1 MSFSVTGPFGPH
13 NQHMG
18 APRGRARHAVTK
30 LRIVAK
36 PSLIGPHA
44 GSASPNAGARDA
56 LAKVPAMRSLAPAS
70 PRPPASDLA
79 PTSPSP
85 KVARNLGT
93 LTFLST
99 PENVAIPTIRFQN
112 LK

>member
-18 APRGRARHAVTK
+18 APHGRARHAVTK

-44 GSASPNAGARDA
+44 GSASPNAEADARDA
-56 LAKVPAMRSLAPAS
+56 PAPAS
-70 PRPPASDLA
+70 SPPGLA
-79 PTSPSP
+79 PLQKSHVIWVPSLF
-85 KVARNLGT
+85 LGYEKT
-93 LTFLST
+93 LQ
-99 PENVAIPTIRFQN
+99 FQRSDF
-112 LK
+112 KT

>member
-36 PSLIGPHA
+36 PSLIGPHV
-44 GSASPNAGARDA
+44 GSASPNAEADARAHD
-56 LAKVPAMRSLAPAS
+56 PSLVA
-70 PRPPASDLA
+70 PRPR
-79 PTSPSP
+79 PSP

-93 LTFLST
+93 LTFLRIR
-99 PENVAIPTIRFQN
+99 ENVAIPMIRFQN